1 MGPVVCRSVPC
12 VGALATYDLPVR
24 APPAAPEWLV
34 ACISDAAKH
43 LDQAPFL
50 QLQLPGGVGRMQ
62 RHRVTHAVV
71 QAPQARGSP
80 ETSAAGPSAAVL
92 SLVPFGPW
100 KLTVFVM
107 EGWQAHTGLLCIA
120 VCLHL
125 WLIALADG
133 EGSAR
138 SSGAA
143 SQSTWAGRRRRRLC
157 WCTRSPSARS
167 RPPRAPCR

>member
-1 MGPVVCRSVPC
+1 MAEWQLVGGLVTATYELVLNLLSHSQARVGPVVCRSVPC

-80 ETSAAGPSAAVL
+80 ETSAAR
-92 SLVPFGPW
+92 
-100 KLTVFVM
+100 
-107 EGWQAHTGLLCIA
+107 LLA
-120 VCLHL
+120 
-125 WLIALADG
+125 
-133 EGSAR
+133 
-138 SSGAA
+138 AA
-143 SQSTWAGRRRRRLC
+143 SSLAPLGLGSSPAARTGRPTQVC
-157 WCTRSPSARS
+157 CA
-167 RPPRAPCR
+167 